1 MNLTKLEKN
10 QKAILTQIDGDGT
23 TKRRLRSF
31 GLDVGSQ
38 IEIKQK
44 SIANANIEILCKQG
58 LVALRQ
64 NEAKMITCEVVA

>member
-1 MNLTKLEKN
+1 MNLTNLNIN
-10 QKAILTQIDGDGT
+10 QKAILTKIDGDGA

-31 GLDVGSQ
+31 GLDVRSQ
-38 IEIKQK
+38 IEVKQK
-44 SIANANIEILCKQG
+44 SIANANIVVLCKQG